1 MLQGFTFF
9 IHWIKESNKHNKKC
23 LSALACFLPKF
34 SWRKETYGF
43 YLQNIAK
50 TTGKLFP

>member
-1 MLQGFTFF
+1 MFTGFYFF

-23 LSALACFLPKF
+23 LSALVCFLPKF
-34 SWRKETYGF
+34 KRKKETYGF